1 MLYRFGFALQ
11 VLRMWPACCKTN
23 TLMDGPYEATKP
35 QSHQPPSTETLIYK
49 QTMLPLVEYV
59 SFMLCLNTARDVE
72 KLQKLQ
78 NRCLRLC
85 LDINRPID
93 MSVERLHDIAR
104 VDTLD
109 VRRDIHLLNIMFL
122 LKRNK
127 SFCKESKRI
136 TRAADR
142 YIFETRI
149 VHMEVYAKSP

>member
-1 MLYRFGFALQ
+1 M
-11 VLRMWPACCKTN
+11 
-23 TLMDGPYEATKP
+23 
-35 QSHQPPSTETLIYK
+35 
-49 QTMLPLVEYV
+49 
-59 SFMLCLNTARDVE
+59 
-72 KLQKLQ
+72 
-78 NRCLRLC
+78 
-85 LDINRPID
+85 DINRPID

-149 VHMEVYAKSP
+149 VHMEVYAKSPYLKGVSLWNSLSKDTQLIIDRHRFKNSIKKELSKF